1 MFVKIIFPGKL
12 LSINSTGL
20 KFYYKEKVNQSI
32 FLQRIY
38 GFFYFFFESHVVIFF
53 FFFFFDWQKEF

>member
-12 LSINSTGL
+12 LSMNSTGL

-32 FLQRIY
+32 FLQRVY
-38 GFFYFFFESHVVIFF
+38 GFFYFFFESHVIIFF
-53 FFFFFDWQKEF
+53 FFFD